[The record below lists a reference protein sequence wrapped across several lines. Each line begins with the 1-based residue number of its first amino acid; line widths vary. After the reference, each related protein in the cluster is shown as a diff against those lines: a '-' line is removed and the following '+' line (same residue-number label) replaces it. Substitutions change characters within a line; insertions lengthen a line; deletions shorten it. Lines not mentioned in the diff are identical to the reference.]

1 MKVEIPA
8 PLCSGFVSVRES
20 CRLSELVPLPIDKM
34 GMKVYTL
41 QAYLRTRGD
50 YVNKV
55 LNTMLIVRQIL

>member
-8 PLCSGFVSVRES
+8 PLCSGFVSVR

-34 GMKVYTL
+34 GMRVFTL
-41 QAYLRTRGD
+41 QAYLRTRGN

-55 LNTMLIVRQIL
+55 LNTMLIVRQML